1 MSNCKTVPATYKGV
15 PFGTVQIMRF
25 GPNLSWQIK
34 ATPEYYRFF
43 RLIITP
49 TLHQM
54 ELLPL
59 DKEAVVHKVYDDC
72 VVYGDRQII
81 L

>member
-1 MSNCKTVPATYKGV
+1 MSNCKAVPATYKGV
-15 PFGTVQIMRF
+15 QFGVVQIMRF
-25 GPNLSWQIK
+25 GPNLSWHIK
-34 ATPEYYRFF
+34 ATLAYDQFF
-43 RLIITP
+43 QSITP
-49 TLHQM
+49 TLHEM

>member
-15 PFGTVQIMRF
+15 PFGVVQIMRF
-25 GPNLSWQIK
+25 GPNLSWHIN
-34 ATPEYYRFF
+34 ATPVYGWFF
-43 RLIITP
+43 TSITP

-59 DKEAVVHKVYDDC
+59 DKEAVVDKVYDNR
-72 VVYGDRQII
+72 VEYGDRQII

>member
-25 GPNLSWQIK
+25 GPNLPWHIK
-34 ATPEYYRFF
+34 AMPAYYQFF
-43 RLIITP
+43 RSITP
-49 TLHQM
+49 TLHEM
-54 ELLPL
+54 ELLPE
-59 DKEAVVHKVYDDC
+59 DKEAVVHMVYDDC
-72 VVYGDRQII
+72 VEYGDRQII

>member
-1 MSNCKTVPATYKGV
+1 MPTRKTISVTYKGV
-15 PFGTVQIMRF
+15 PFGVVEIEQF
-25 GPNLSWQIK
+25 GPNLSWHIK
-34 ATPEYYRFF
+34 ATPAYYQFF
-43 RLIITP
+43 RSITP
-49 TLHQM
+49 TLHEM

-72 VVYGDRQII
+72 VEYGDRQII